1 MRTVYIYDKTTG
13 KMVQKPTPNEVP
25 EFHISHPSDE
35 FRAFMRDIVDLN
47 AMAVA
52 VPRSKLPHCQEKALT
67 EQQRKENIS
76 KVLDMAD
83 KEAESFDRRDCVRVQ
98 ETIERFR
105 HYVLEE

>member
-13 KMVQKPTPNEVP
+13 KMVKKPTPNEVP
-25 EFHISHPSDE
+25 EFHIGEPPSDE
-35 FRAFMRDIVDLN
+35 FRTSMRDIADLN

-52 VPRSKLPHCQEKALT
+52 VPRSQLPHHPEKELT
-67 EQQRKENIS
+67 EQQKKENIS

-83 KEAESFDRRDCVRVQ
+83 KEAETFDRRDCVRVQ

-105 HYVLEE
+105 RCILE